1 MNMITKI
8 AIVLAAAFS
17 AGCSSISINHDWDK
31 DAPFPDY
38 KTYQWLEVE
47 NNTVP
52 GNARTAQRSNDLYI
66 QRVRR
71 AVNAELDKKGLK
83 LVDTEPDLLV
93 VFHTGVE
100 QKINVTDWGYRYSY
114 DYWGWG
120 GRQIDVY
127 QYDEGTLIVDL
138 IDARAKELVWRGSGT
153 RTVDPNWSPE
163 KIDNVV
169 QDAIKKIFTKYPP
182 PR

>member
-1 MNMITKI
+1 MNKI
-8 AIVLAAAFS
+8 SLILIVLIGALAV
-17 AGCSSISINHDWDK
+17 GCSSISINHDWDK
-31 DAPFPDY
+31 DAPFPAY
-38 KTYQWLEVE
+38 KTFAWLKVDKE
-47 NNTVP
+47 TVP
-52 GNARTAQRSNDLYI
+52 GDARKARANNELFD

-71 AVNAELDKKGLK
+71 SVNEQLEKKGLT
-83 LVDTEPDLLV
+83 LDETNPDLFV

-127 QYDEGTLIVDL
+127 QYDEGTLIIDL
-138 IDARAKELVWRGSGT
+138 IDVKAKELVWRGSGT

-163 KIDNVV
+163 KTDQVV
-169 QDAIKKIFTKYPP
+169 NDAIFKIFTKYPP